1 MDVAEEAQGREP
13 DGADE
18 GTGTRGSHPVVELN
32 DTVHQRHRLGILT
45 IISRA
50 PQADFGY
57 LRDALQLTSGN
68 LSAHLTV
75 LEDAGLVRIEKGYAG
90 RRPRT
95 WVSITR
101 RGRDALAAE
110 MAALL
115 ELAREHAEEPDTSSA
130 GGHCER
136 DK

>member
-1 MDVAEEAQGREP
+1 VAEEMQGREL

-18 GTGTRGSHPVVELN
+18 GTGARRSHPVVELN

-45 IISRA
+45 ITSRA
-50 PQADFGY
+50 PQADFGF

-130 GGHCER
+130 GGNRER
-136 DK
+136 D